1 MRVTPL
7 FAPGEGNRYQQSRH
21 TAVDEAE
28 LAPGD
33 VLPLQGF
40 PEERLYYFTDGRGL
54 MDIYPGDQYEIR
66 QNTALWTTPLIPT
79 ELRNVG
85 QRPLYFT
92 IFRVGD
98 VPIPELENGLLSWT
112 AVDGSGSAAP
122 GSGQNTV
129 QLYETHRHEE
139 GLHLR
144 IHLIPLRRSQRTHDP
159 TEVLTL
165 LPGTATQ
172 RHTHP
177 DIEETIYVLAG
188 SGIAHWDAEQLEI
201 GPGTALCYPRDV
213 IRYVENTGD
222 CPLSYLCHSAALD

>member
-7 FAPGEGNRYQQSRH
+7 FAPGEGNRYQQSRY
-21 TAVDEAE
+21 TAVDEVE
-28 LAPGD
+28 LAPGE
-33 VLPLQGF
+33 LLALQGF

-98 VPIPELENGLLSWT
+98 VPIPKLENGLLSWT
-112 AVDGSGSAAP
+112 AVDGSGHAAP

-144 IHLIPLRRSQRTHDP
+144 IHLIPLRRSQRTRDP
-159 TEVLTL
+159 AEVLIL
-165 LPGTATQ
+165 LPGSATQ

-188 SGIAHWDAEQLEI
+188 SGIAHWDAEQIEI
-201 GPGTALCYPRDV
+201 APGTALCYPRDV
-213 IRYVENTGD
+213 IRYVQNTGD
-222 CPLSYLCHSAALD
+222 CPLTYLCHSAALD